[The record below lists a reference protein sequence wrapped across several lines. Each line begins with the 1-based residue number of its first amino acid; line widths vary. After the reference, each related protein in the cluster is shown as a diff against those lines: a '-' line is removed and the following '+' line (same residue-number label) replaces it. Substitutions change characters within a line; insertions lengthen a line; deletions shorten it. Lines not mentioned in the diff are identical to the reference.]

1 MLMQSSVLI
10 QSELRGTFE
19 DLLWV
24 CGSATINRCGFN
36 SKGVDAANVN
46 LLNYRLKL
54 IRDHSELA
62 RSKVEEQTGTPDQLT
77 RSAVRPLL
85 HHAHSIAESFE
96 AWLLVTRSCDGAG
109 LMRALHD

>member
-1 MLMQSSVLI
+1 MW
-10 QSELRGTFE
+10 G
-19 DLLWV
+19 
-24 CGSATINRCGFN
+24 GSATINRCGFN

-77 RSAVRPLL
+77 RSAVCYCSL
-85 HHAHSIAESFE
+85 
-96 AWLLVTRSCDGAG
+96 
-109 LMRALHD
+109 